1 MRKQRNAAFTD
12 EIITEQKE
20 VSADKNNAKTDGTSG
35 LKMKRK
41 NSYFSGYGTEN
52 LGSCPAPFTHRDML
66 CNASEGRLTEAASGD
81 GGETV
86 PGASGAEKALTEAA
100 SGDGGETVPGAS
112 GAEKARSYAVFEA
125 LTPPEEYLE
134 IIRFRHYT
142 HFWRFDCKAQN
153 GRKKRINHSI
163 EVSVVLHLVTVN

>member
-1 MRKQRNAAFTD
+1 
-12 EIITEQKE
+12 
-20 VSADKNNAKTDGTSG
+20 
-35 LKMKRK
+35 
-41 NSYFSGYGTEN
+41 
-52 LGSCPAPFTHRDML
+52 ML

-86 PGASGAEKALTEAA
+86 SGATE
-100 SGDGGETVPGAS
+100 
-112 GAEKARSYAVFEA
+112 AEKARSYAVFEA
-125 LTPPEEYLE
+125 LTPLEEYLE

-142 HFWRFDCKAQN
+142 HFWRHDCKAQN

>member
-20 VSADKNNAKTDGTSG
+20 VSADNNNAKTDGTSG

-86 PGASGAEKALTEAA
+86 SGATE
-100 SGDGGETVPGAS
+100 
-112 GAEKARSYAVFEA
+112 AEKARSYAVFEA

-153 GRKKRINHSI
+153 GRKKTINHSI

>member
-20 VSADKNNAKTDGTSG
+20 VSADNNNAKTDGTSG

-86 PGASGAEKALTEAA
+86 PGASGAE
-100 SGDGGETVPGAS
+100 
-112 GAEKARSYAVFEA
+112 
-125 LTPPEEYLE
+125 
-134 IIRFRHYT
+134 
-142 HFWRFDCKAQN
+142 
-153 GRKKRINHSI
+153 
-163 EVSVVLHLVTVN
+163 